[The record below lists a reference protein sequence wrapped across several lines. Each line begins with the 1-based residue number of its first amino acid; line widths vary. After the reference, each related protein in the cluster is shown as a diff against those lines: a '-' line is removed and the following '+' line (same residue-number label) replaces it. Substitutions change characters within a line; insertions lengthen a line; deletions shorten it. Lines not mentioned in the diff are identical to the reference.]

1 MIANEGGDRIA
12 EMQAAAGKEREK
24 MAATIKE
31 KEEII
36 STLNKAQQQQ

>member
-1 MIANEGGDRIA
+1 
-12 EMQAAAGKEREK
+12 MQAAAGKEREK